1 MQLGGLGERCK
12 LTQQGLGQSP
22 AEIKLDAF

>member
-12 LTQQGLGQSP
+12 IPSVAWGGAPT
-22 AEIKLDAF
+22 EIKFDAF